1 MRRSTFW
8 CAYIVLLVAMLL
20 MIQCAFS
27 QDEWEEDDTG
37 DYWTEPDE
45 DEDYYDEDSYYY
57 EEDEEEGYEE
67 DYMGPEC
74 YDPDGLCTSTRIGNI
89 RYGYDGTS
97 SQRVGKRTYHSN
109 GVVCTTIRNTTY
121 CEE

>member
-1 MRRSTFW
+1 MSPQRFLITRT
-8 CAYIVLLVAMLL
+8 LLIIILMTAMYD
-20 MIQCAFS
+20 AVG
-27 QDEWEEDDTG
+27 QDWEEDEG
-37 DYWTEPDE
+37 APYWTEE
-45 DEDYYDEDSYYY
+45 DEQG
-57 EEDEEEGYEE
+57 GYEE
-67 DYMGPEC
+67 DYSGQEC

-89 RYGYDGTS
+89 RYNSDGTN